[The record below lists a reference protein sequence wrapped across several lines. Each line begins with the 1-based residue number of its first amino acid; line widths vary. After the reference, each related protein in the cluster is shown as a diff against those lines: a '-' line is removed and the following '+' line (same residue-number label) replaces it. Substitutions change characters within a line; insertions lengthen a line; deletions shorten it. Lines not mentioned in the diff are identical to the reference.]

1 MNDPLKLSDDLKP
14 QINLQKPTAY
24 EINPQGCI
32 ARLSLISGGEYHGQA
47 NPRTRGNRGD
57 TIWTSKIAAAAAA
70 ATAAEQRKATSV

>member
-1 MNDPLKLSDDLKP
+1 MNDPLKLSDDLKL

-57 TIWTSKIAAAAAA
+57 TIRTSKIAAAAAA
-70 ATAAEQRKATSV
+70 TVAEQRKATSV

>member
-1 MNDPLKLSDDLKP
+1 MNDPLKLSDDLKL

-57 TIWTSKIAAAAAA
+57 TIRTSKIASAAA

>member
-1 MNDPLKLSDDLKP
+1 MNDPLKLSDDLKL

-57 TIWTSKIAAAAAA
+57 TIWTSKIASAAA

>member
-1 MNDPLKLSDDLKP
+1 MNDPLKLSDDLKL

-70 ATAAEQRKATSV
+70 TAAEQRKATSV